1 MEDED
6 ACTFNSR
13 EEILTACAMS
23 IHPSRM
29 QHGPQR
35 SSAQDHERWTL
46 LPGLKKQPRMWS
58 PDHLVRRATLGHQS
72 ISQQAMYDSR
82 AGSG

>member
-1 MEDED
+1 MEDGD
-6 ACTFNSR
+6 ACTFNSQ
-13 EEILTACAMS
+13 EKILTACAMS

-46 LPGLKKQPRMWS
+46 LPGERKTTTYMVFGLFGTPCNTWS
-58 PDHLVRRATLGHQS
+58 PKH
-72 ISQQAMYDSR
+72 
-82 AGSG
+82 